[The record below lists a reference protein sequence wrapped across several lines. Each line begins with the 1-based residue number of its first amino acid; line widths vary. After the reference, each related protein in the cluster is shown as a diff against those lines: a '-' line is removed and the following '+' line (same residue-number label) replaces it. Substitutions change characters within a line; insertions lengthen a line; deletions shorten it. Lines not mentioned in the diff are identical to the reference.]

1 MGDIEAA
8 TKEATQ
14 ATIHHAL
21 TTSEQDATT
30 QVNATTTQPRMIGTK
45 EINKE
50 SAKDATTKELKQ
62 MVEGGAS
69 DDTEDWPKALRN
81 HHVKHANYIVV
92 KDTVLIN
99 GKAII
104 PAKPNTSC
112 SPRSHGCING
122 LRARAGEAM
131 FLP

>member
-1 MGDIEAA
+1 
-8 TKEATQ
+8 
-14 ATIHHAL
+14 
-21 TTSEQDATT
+21 
-30 QVNATTTQPRMIGTK
+30 MIGTQ

-50 SAKDATTKELKQ
+50 SGKGATTKELKQ

-92 KDTVLIN
+92 EDTVLIN

-104 PAKPNTSC
+104 PTNLRSQILAALH
-112 SPRSHGCING
+112 RSHGGVNG
-122 LRARAGEAM
+122 MRARAGEAM
-131 FLP
+131 FWPGMNADI